1 MGGATP
7 LRGPSARRFDSFLVA
22 QGLEGRVVELPDTT
36 RTAADAAKAVGCE
49 VRQIVK
55 SLVFRGRSS
64 GTPILILVSGANR
77 VDETWMAQFTSQPLE
92 RAHPEFA
99 RSATGFAIGGVPP
112 AGHSSPIPTF
122 IDYDLLELPE
132 LWAAAGSPNA
142 VFRLTSRELLGLSH
156 GRPVPVTPF
165 VAGSDASVPWE
176 TFDCYGTLVDWRAG
190 FVETVKRIGLAPT
203 SGAGERLFRR
213 YLSEERSVE
222 SGAFRSYR
230 EVMISTLIR
239 AVQLT
244 DGTELAPERA
254 RELPESIPEW
264 PIFPDVLPALDA
276 LRGRGIRVGILS
288 NIDRDLLDATLA
300 RHGLVADGVV
310 TAEAVR
316 SYKPA
321 PPHWIRFLKEQ
332 RLLPSAVTH
341 VSASYE
347 YDHATAAALGFRTVY
362 VARDGP
368 LAPGATVSEVVPDL
382 VGLADLRIA
391 PDSNGSSIHR

>member
-7 LRGPSARRFDSFLVA
+7 LRGASARRFDSFLA
-22 QGLEGRVVELPDTT
+22 ARGLEGRVVELPDST

-49 VRQIVK
+49 IRQIVK

-77 VDETWMAQFTSQPLE
+77 VDEAWMTQFTSEPLE

-99 RSATGFAIGGVPP
+99 RSATGYAIGGVPP

-132 LWAAAGSPNA
+132 LWAAAGHPNA
-142 VFRLTSRELLGLSH
+142 VFRLTSLELLNLTH

-165 VAGSDASVPWE
+165 VAGPGASAPWE
-176 TFDCYGTLVDWRAG
+176 TFDCYGTLVDWQAG
-190 FVETVKRIGLAPT
+190 FVKTVQRIGLAST
-203 SGAGERLFRR
+203 SAAGERLFRR
-213 YLSEERSVE
+213 YLAEEPTVE

-230 EVMISTLIR
+230 EVMIATLIR
-239 AVQLT
+239 AVRHA
-244 DGTELAPERA
+244 DGSELAAERA
-254 RELPESIPEW
+254 RELPDSIPDW

-276 LRGRGIRVGILS
+276 LRGRGTRIGILS

-300 RHGLVADGVV
+300 RHGLVADCIV

-321 PPHWIRFLKEQ
+321 PPHWIRFLKEE
-332 RLLPSAVTH
+332 RLLPSAVMH

-368 LAPGATVSEVVPDL
+368 LRPGAAVSEVIPDL
-382 VGLADLRIA
+382 VGLADLPVA
-391 PDSNGSSIHR
+391 PGSADSSVHR